1 MRNSILVGIDGSIES
16 TEAAQVAASLAREL
30 DRRLVL
36 VHIADDPPVFP
47 YGDSARREVQR
58 HGLVRHGNDLI
69 ERVATEIGEPG
80 ADRRVGLSRFILGG
94 VKERLTALART
105 EEADL
110 LVVGARR
117 RNRFTNSLVRGEAW
131 SRFASLPSSAA
142 CPVLVVPGGAGRRFA
157 EGSHDREGSVVC
169 GVDGSIG
176 CERARRVARSLAEAL
191 GLGLLPVSVER
202 THRAFASEGT
212 LHAVGRDPATVLAEV
227 ASERRA
233 SLIVVGMSGREVP
246 GDSVPRQLA
255 ARAPV
260 PVLVVPRDAR
270 LPSFT
275 PQRVTA
281 AAIAA

>member
-1 MRNSILVGIDGSIES
+1 MRNSICVGIDGSIES

-58 HGLVRHGNDLI
+58 HGLVREGNELI
-69 ERVATEIGEPG
+69 ERVATEIGEPRAG
-80 ADRRVGLSRFILGG
+80 RRVGLSRFILGG
-94 VKERLTALART
+94 VKERLVALARE

-117 RNRFTNSLVRGEAW
+117 RNRITTSLVRGEAW
-131 SRFASLPSSAA
+131 SRFASLASSAA
-142 CPVLVVPGGAGRRFA
+142 CSVLIVPRGAGPRFA
-157 EGSHDREGSVVC
+157 EGSDLPARSVVC
-169 GVDGSIG
+169 GVDASVGS
-176 CERARRVARSLAEAL
+176 ERARRVARSLADAL

-202 THRAFASEGT
+202 THRAVESEGI
-212 LHAVGRDPATVLAEV
+212 LHVVGRDPATVLAEV
-227 ASERRA
+227 ATESCA
-233 SLIVVGMSGREVP
+233 SLIVVGMTGREVP
-246 GDSVPRQLA
+246 SDSVPRQLA
-255 ARAPV
+255 AKAPV

-275 PQRVTA
+275 PTRVSA
-281 AAIAA
+281 AALAA